1 VNRDVFLGCGLVQ
14 REWQNGKSGEK
25 VHLCLSMFEAH
36 STIGCWFFHRVF
48 PPPAGC
54 VQTDTLARI
63 HASANCNR
71 RIRQDVRVALKT
83 RAVESRS
90 NRSWLPST
98 LRIWLHVRRGRW
110 PACNVVAYFPERKAR
125 EILCTGASRRR
136 RPPTAIGFFCSR
148 ALALFLRIWF
158 CAQLRL

>member
-1 VNRDVFLGCGLVQ
+1 MA
-14 REWQNGKSGEK
+14 EWQVWRKSPSVFVNVRGSFDYWM
-25 VHLCLSMFEAH
+25 L
-36 STIGCWFFHRVF
+36 VF
-48 PPPAGC
+48 PPRFSSPAGC
-54 VQTDTLARI
+54 VQTDTPARI

-71 RIRQDVRVALKT
+71 RIRQDVRVALRT

>member
-1 VNRDVFLGCGLVQ
+1 MSFWAVGSF
-14 REWQNGKSGEK
+14 RENGRMASLEKKSICVCQCSRLIRLLDAG
-25 VHLCLSMFEAH
+25 F
-36 STIGCWFFHRVF
+36 STAFF

-71 RIRQDVRVALKT
+71 RIRQDVRVALRT
-83 RAVESRS
+83 RAGESRS